1 MYMYGIYA
9 KAIGITE
16 KAAEKMIDKIVK
28 LKDRY
33 ITMCQASYLP
43 NNMKTDLENL
53 IIQRTAV
60 LIK

>member
-1 MYMYGIYA
+1 
-9 KAIGITE
+9 
-16 KAAEKMIDKIVK
+16 MIDKIVK